1 MFIHVL
7 GTAQDGGYP
16 QIGCNEVCC
25 NLAWKNPEIKK
36 YPSSIAL
43 VDESKKKYWIFDIT
57 PEVKSQLHLLNAFE
71 CSLSGIFI
79 THAHIGHYMGLI
91 NLGLE
96 VMNLKEIP
104 VYIMP
109 RMKDFIMGNT
119 LLNQLVE
126 NNNINLIPLEAD
138 QEVYINNLL
147 SVEAFN
153 VPHRN
158 ELSETVGY
166 KIIGKGKTAI
176 YLPDIDSWKNFE
188 NKLRFLIDTNDILY
202 IDGTFYD
209 KTEISSRDVSKIPH
223 PEIKETIKMLS
234 DLSPADRKKIHFI
247 HFNHTNDAIRYK
259 SKIHERILDNGFS
272 ISRENQQ
279 FILS

>member
-25 NLAWKNPEIKK
+25 NQAWKNPDIKK
-36 YPSSIAL
+36 YPSSIA
-43 VDESKKKYWIFDIT
+43 VINQSQKKYWIFDIT
-57 PEVKSQLHLLNAFE
+57 PEVKSQVHLLNSLE
-71 CSLSGIFI
+71 CSLAGIFI

-104 VYIMP
+104 VYVMP
-109 RMKDFIMGNT
+109 RMRDFIINNT

-126 NNNINLIPLEAD
+126 NNNINLITLKEE
-138 QEVYINNLL
+138 QKISVGTKL

-166 KIIGKGKTAI
+166 KIIGEKKSAI
-176 YLPDIDSWKNFE
+176 YLPDIDSWINFE
-188 NKLRFLIDTNDILY
+188 NNLRYLIDTNDILFV
-202 IDGTFYD
+202 DGTFYD
-209 KTEISSRDVSKIPH
+209 KDEIVFRDISKIPH
-223 PEIKETIKMLS
+223 PAIKETIKMLS
-234 DLSPADRKKIHFI
+234 DLSPADREKIHFI
-247 HFNHTNDAIRYK
+247 HFNHTNDAIRPDSNICK
-259 SKIHERILDNGFS
+259 MILDSGFS
-272 ISRENQQ
+272 ISEENQKSN
-279 FILS
+279 LD

>member
-16 QIGCNEVCC
+16 QIGCNEACC
-25 NLAWKNPEIKK
+25 NLAWENPEFKK
-36 YPSSIAL
+36 YPSSLAV

-57 PEVKSQLHLLNAFE
+57 PEVKSQLHLLNTFE
-71 CSLSGIFI
+71 CALSGIFI

-109 RMKDFIMGNT
+109 RMKDFIMGNA

-188 NKLRFLIDTNDILY
+188 NKLRSLIDTNDILY

-234 DLSPADRKKIHFI
+234 DLSPAARKKIHFI

-259 SKIHERILDNGFS
+259 SKIHEKILDNGFS
-272 ISRENQQ
+272 ISQENQQ
-279 FILS
+279 FIIS

>member
-1 MFIHVL
+1 MLIHVL

-16 QIGCNEVCC
+16 QIGCNKACC
-25 NLAWKNPEIKK
+25 NLAWKNPEFKK
-36 YPSSIAL
+36 YPSSLAV

-188 NKLRFLIDTNDILY
+188 NKLFSLIETNDILY

>member
-1 MFIHVL
+1 MLIHVL

-16 QIGCNEVCC
+16 QIGCNEACC
-25 NLAWKNPEIKK
+25 NLAWENPEFKK
-36 YPSSIAL
+36 YPSSLAV
-43 VDESKKKYWIFDIT
+43 VDKSKKKYWIFDIT
-57 PEVKSQLHLLNAFE
+57 PEVKSQLHLLSAFE

-96 VMNLKEIP
+96 VMNLEEIP

-188 NKLRFLIDTNDILY
+188 NKLRSLIDTNDILY

-279 FILS
+279 FIIS

>member
-16 QIGCNEVCC
+16 QIGCNDVCC
-25 NLAWKNPEIKK
+25 SLAWKDPDLKK
-36 YPSSIAL
+36 YPSSLAV
-43 VDESKKKYWIFDIT
+43 VDESQSKYWIFDIT
-57 PEVKSQLHLLNAFE
+57 PEVKSQLHLLNSFE

-96 VMNLKEIP
+96 VMNLKQIP
-104 VYIMP
+104 VYVMP
-109 RMKDFIMGNT
+109 RMRDFIMDNT

-126 NNNINLIPLEAD
+126 NNNINLISLEAD
-138 QEVYINNLL
+138 QEVHINNLL
-147 SVEAFN
+147 SIKPFN

-166 KIIGKGKTAI
+166 KIIGKDKTAI

-188 NKLRFLIDTNDILY
+188 NKLFSLIETNDILY

-209 KTEISSRDVSKIPH
+209 KTEISSRDISKIPH

-234 DLSPADRKKIHFI
+234 HLSPADRKKIHFI
-247 HFNHTNDAIRYK
+247 HFNHTNDAIRCK
-259 SKIHERILDNGFS
+259 SKIYELILDNGFS
-272 ISRENQQ
+272 ISQENQQ

>member
-16 QIGCNEVCC
+16 QIGCNGACC
-25 NLAWKNPEIKK
+25 NLAWKNPELKK
-36 YPSSIAL
+36 YPSSLAV
-43 VDESKKKYWIFDIT
+43 VDQSKRKYWIFDIT
-57 PEVKSQLHLLNAFE
+57 PEVKSQVHLLDSFE

-109 RMKDFIMGNT
+109 RMRDFIMGNT

-126 NNNINLIPLEAD
+126 NNNINLITLEEN
-138 QEVYINNLL
+138 QIVGVNNLL
-147 SVEAFN
+147 SVEAFS
-153 VPHRN
+153 VSHRN

-166 KIIGKGKTAI
+166 KIIGKSKTAI
-176 YLPDIDSWKNFE
+176 YLPDIDSWRNFE
-188 NKLRFLIDTNDILY
+188 NKLRSLINTNDILY

-209 KTEISSRDVSKIPH
+209 KNEIPSRDTSKIPH

-279 FILS
+279 FIIS

>member
-1 MFIHVL
+1 MLIHVL

-36 YPSSIAL
+36 YPSSLAV
-43 VDESKKKYWIFDIT
+43 VDKSKKKYWIFDIT

-188 NKLRFLIDTNDILY
+188 NKLRSLIDTNDILY

-279 FILS
+279 FIIS

>member
-1 MFIHVL
+1 M
-7 GTAQDGGYP
+7 
-16 QIGCNEVCC
+16 
-25 NLAWKNPEIKK
+25 
-36 YPSSIAL
+36 
-43 VDESKKKYWIFDIT
+43 
-57 PEVKSQLHLLNAFE
+57 LNSFG

-104 VYIMP
+104 VYVMP
-109 RMKDFIMGNT
+109 RMRDFICNNS
-119 LLNQLVE
+119 LLNQLII
-126 NNNINLIPLEAD
+126 NNNIKLSTLPMGE
-138 QEVYINNLL
+138 EVSINNLL

-166 KIIGKGKTAI
+166 KIIGKQKSAI

-188 NKLRFLIDTNDILY
+188 NKLRHLIDTNEILF

-209 KTEISSRDVSKIPH
+209 KSEIVSRDISKIPH
-223 PEIKETIKMLS
+223 PEIKETMRMLS
-234 DLSPADRKKIHFI
+234 NLPFKDRKKIHFI
-247 HFNHTNDAIRYK
+247 HFNHTNDAIRDGSQIYK
-259 SKIHERILDNGFS
+259 TILDSGFS
-272 ISRENQQ
+272 ISEENQQ
-279 FILS
+279 FSLI

>member
-1 MFIHVL
+1 MQLKKIALIYYTNMFIHVL

-16 QIGCNEVCC
+16 QIGCNEACC
-25 NLAWKNPEIKK
+25 NLVWKNPELKK
-36 YPSSIAL
+36 YPSSLAV
-43 VDESKKKYWIFDIT
+43 VDQSKRKYWIFDIT
-57 PEVKSQLHLLNAFE
+57 PEVKSQVHLLNSFE

-109 RMKDFIMGNT
+109 RMRDFIMGNT

-126 NNNINLIPLEAD
+126 NNNINLITLEEN
-138 QEVYINNLL
+138 QVVGVNNLL
-147 SVEAFN
+147 SVEAFS

-166 KIIGKGKTAI
+166 KIIGKSKTAI
-176 YLPDIDSWKNFE
+176 YLPDIDSWRNS
-188 NKLRFLIDTNDILY
+188 LHRGLI
-202 IDGTFYD
+202 
-209 KTEISSRDVSKIPH
+209 H
-223 PEIKETIKMLS
+223 
-234 DLSPADRKKIHFI
+234 
-247 HFNHTNDAIRYK
+247 RYK
-259 SKIHERILDNGFS
+259 ESNIVLTGGVDDIWIVTMSKQLIVVDKKSQTKNVGLDKKDYQDDPCHEGYKMQIDFYA
-272 ISRENQQ
+272 
-279 FILS
+279 

>member
-7 GTAQDGGYP
+7 GNAQDGGYP

-25 NLAWKNPEIKK
+25 KQAWKNPDLKK
-36 YPSSIAL
+36 YPSSIAAINQ
-43 VDESKKKYWIFDIT
+43 SQKKYWIFDIT
-57 PEVKSQLHLLNAFE
+57 PEVKSQVHLLNSIE
-71 CSLSGIFI
+71 CSLAGIFI

-104 VYIMP
+104 VYVMP
-109 RMKDFIMGNT
+109 KMRDFIMNNT

-126 NNNINLIPLEAD
+126 NNNINLITLKEEEGISVD
-138 QEVYINNLL
+138 TGL

-166 KIIGKGKTAI
+166 KIIGEKKSAI
-176 YLPDIDSWKNFE
+176 YLPDIDSWINFE
-188 NKLRFLIDTNDILY
+188 NNLRYLIDTNDILF

-209 KTEISSRDVSKIPH
+209 KDEIVFRDISKIPH
-223 PEIKETIKMLS
+223 PAIKETIKMLS
-234 DLSPADRKKIHFI
+234 DLSPADREKIHFI
-247 HFNHTNDAIRYK
+247 HFNHTNDAIRPDSNIYK
-259 SKIHERILDNGFS
+259 MILDSGFS
-272 ISRENQQ
+272 ISEENQK
-279 FILS
+279 FNLG